1 MTFQRQVY
9 SEPARTAEEAN
20 RRNADNGGTRM
31 QNPQNASPWKLGNTQ
46 PTNFGVG
53 GRLGFGFSVQD
64 QWGAPLLT
72 ISYATEEEAKEA
84 EIIIRKAIE
93 KAVDI
98 TKP

>member
-1 MTFQRQVY
+1 
-9 SEPARTAEEAN
+9 
-20 RRNADNGGTRM
+20 M

-46 PTNFGVG
+46 STKFGVG
-53 GRLGFGFSVQD
+53 GRLGFCFSVQD